1 LRGSSSPLSP
11 ATIEGV
17 TDELHEVTFLI
28 GEPITISEFL
38 AKRRERQLRLVE
50 DSSRDAEEND

>member
-1 LRGSSSPLSP
+1 
-11 ATIEGV
+11 V